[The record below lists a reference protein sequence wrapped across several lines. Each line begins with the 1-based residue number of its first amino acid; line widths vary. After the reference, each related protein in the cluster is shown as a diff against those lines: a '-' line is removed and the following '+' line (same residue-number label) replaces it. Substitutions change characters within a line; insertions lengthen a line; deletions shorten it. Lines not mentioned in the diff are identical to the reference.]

1 MEVDFFE
8 GINRRIFDFSFRLFD
23 VLSLILTE
31 LFFHIMTIMITYET
45 VITINGTRYREIKR
59 K

>member
-1 MEVDFFE
+1 MRVVLFAE
-8 GINRRIFDFSFRLFD
+8 INRRIFDFSFRSFG
-23 VLSLILTE
+23 SFILTE
-31 LFFHIMTIMITYET
+31 LFFHIMTIIITYDT